1 VSRRS
6 GRHPTYDCQK
16 EATLLDHTVLVTAA
30 YDLAPLPAAVVR
42 LAALL
47 GKETYSV
54 ADVEAIVRLDAPL
67 TGRLLQYANSAASAS
82 RVPIGTV
89 REAVLRVGIGPLLSF
104 ATATTIRP
112 NLMHAIPA
120 YGLPEG
126 DLWRHSVAAA
136 LASEVIAQTVQV
148 EVPPDSF
155 TASLLHDIGKLTLS
169 RFLDPD
175 HLRWLAAAREQ
186 GGESSL
192 RAEIEVLGVHHGEL
206 GGLIASHWSL
216 PVRVVGGITHHH
228 EPTAGGDV
236 ICDVVHV
243 ANVLAKRAGTGHVA
257 TPSDLDAEPDALKRL
272 GIAAGRL
279 AALEDTVRDRLAQA
293 VEQFG

>member
-1 VSRRS
+1 MSIADQAD
-6 GRHPTYDCQK
+6 G
-16 EATLLDHTVLVTAA
+16 
-30 YDLAPLPAAVVR
+30 PLCPCAAVVR
-42 LAALL
+42 LAALVE
-47 GKETYSV
+47 KETYSI
-54 ADVEAIVRLDAPL
+54 ADVEAIVRVDAPL
-67 TGRLLQYANSAASAS
+67 TGRLLQYAKSAASAS

-89 REAVLRVGIGPLLSF
+89 RGAVLRVGVAPVLSF
-104 ATATTIRP
+104 AAATTLRP
-112 NLMHAIPA
+112 NLMHEVPA

-136 LASEVIAQTVQV
+136 LASEVIAQTAQV

-155 TASLLHDIGKLTLS
+155 TASQLHDIGTLTLS

-186 GGESSL
+186 GDESSL
-192 RAEIEVLGVHHGEL
+192 RAEIEILRVHHGEL
-206 GGLIASHWSL
+206 GGLTASHWSL
-216 PVRVVGGITHHH
+216 PARVVRGITHHH

-257 TPSDLDAEPDALKRL
+257 TPSDLDAEPDALTRP
-272 GIAAGRL
+272 GIAGARL
-279 AALEDTVRDRLAQA
+279 ALLENTVRDRLARA
-293 VEQFG
+293 VERFG